1 MCLLNDDIQYNYM
14 ASNAEVGHLCLL
26 YVLCMMT
33 IIISLDGQCDQ
44 WFIKESDQGAGGGHD
59 WAEAVQIPL
68 FSTDKITDGF
78 RKTKLFSPEA
88 VVVVVN
94 SYGGSLAQAK
104 HISDILRNYGA
115 RHK

>member
-1 MCLLNDDIQYNYM
+1 MN
-14 ASNAEVGHLCLL
+14 
-26 YVLCMMT
+26 
-33 IIISLDGQCDQ
+33 GQCDQ
-44 WFIKESDQGAGGGHD
+44 WLIKESHQGAGGWHHWTED
-59 WAEAVQIPL
+59 VQMPV
-68 FSTDKITDGF
+68 FRTDKITDGF